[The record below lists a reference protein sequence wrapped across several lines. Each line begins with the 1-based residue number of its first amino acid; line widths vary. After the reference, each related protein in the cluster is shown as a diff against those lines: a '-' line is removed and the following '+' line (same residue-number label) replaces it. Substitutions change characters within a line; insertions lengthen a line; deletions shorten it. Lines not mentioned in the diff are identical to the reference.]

1 MNLDK
6 DLQLILQV
14 GAKVYC
20 TETERQGKV
29 TTIDDSTVVVNYGHG
44 GDSELKS
51 YASQAFT
58 DKLLADTIVAGYR
71 LTIGRGNKF
80 VVKPR
85 LNSNAGSTTPTEPA
99 QPISIQ
105 APEKKPDLE
114 IGYIELKLGKF
125 SKKPKKGYVK
135 IEYKVVTEK
144 VTLDLTSEQMAKL
157 KELGML

>member
-29 TTIDDSTVVVNYGHG
+29 TTVDDSTIVVNFVHG
-44 GDSELKS
+44 RISELKS
-51 YASQAFT
+51 YAIQAFT
-58 DKLLADTIVAGYR
+58 DELLADTIVAGYR

-85 LNSNAGSTTPTEPA
+85 LNKAGSTTPTEPA